1 MNTILRAQKSTEE
14 QYSRIARQLLK
25 RFAESKGHPWSHGP
39 IEVAGWLKDE
49 AEANKWARRTLGLYR
64 RSLAWFMRQ
73 NGPIE
78 AVHAINDVCPR
89 LPNRGHNTSG
99 KKLKK
104 IPSDKM
110 DRLLEHLNISRNQL
124 DRAIAHWLLAG
135 LATGLRPCEWE
146 EAHLWGLKL
155 HVQNAK
161 GNAVRANGEK
171 RIIEFVLPEHEK
183 EIDSIRSFLDDF
195 QAWKKYDNNFESF
208 YAKCRKRLYYVN
220 NLLWPKATQ
229 KISLYSTRHQ
239 FAADMKASGLSKNE
253 IAALMGH
260 ASDESATIHYARR
273 RSGHSKFPPKCSA
286 EQINSVRLTKKQKN
300 R

>member
-1 MNTILRAQKSTEE
+1 MNSIPPAQKSTEE

-25 RFAESKGHPWSHGP
+25 RFAESKGQPWNHGP
-39 IEVAGWLKDE
+39 IEVATWLKDE

-78 AVHAINDVCPR
+78 AVNAINDVRP
-89 LPNRGHNTSG
+89 LLSNRGHNTSG

-110 DRLLEHLNISRNQL
+110 NRLLEHLNKSRNQL
-124 DRAIAHWLLAG
+124 DHSIEHWLLAG
-135 LATGLRPCEWE
+135 LASGLRPCEWD

-155 HVQNAK
+155 HVRNAK
-161 GNAVRANGEK
+161 GNAVRANGDK
-171 RIIEFVLPEHEK
+171 RILEFVLPEHEN
-183 EIDSIRSFLDDF
+183 EINSIRNLLEDI
-195 QAWKKYDNNFESF
+195 QRWKESGNNFESF
-208 YAKCRKRLYYVN
+208 YASCRKRLYYVN
-220 NLLWPKATQ
+220 NLLWPRSAQ
-229 KISLYSTRHQ
+229 NISLYSTRHQ
-239 FAADMKASGLSKNE
+239 FAADMKASGLTKNE

-273 RSGHSKFPPKCSA
+273 RSGHVKTPPKITA
-286 EQINSVRLTKKQKN
+286 EQINSVRQIKRQKI